1 MNSSS
6 RFAAAITVRSHRSGD
21 QAAWWTKTGID
32 PAVPA
37 RALLLETHPLPKAL
51 DIMDPERATSL
62 AAGALLREAIA
73 HFSSMR
79 LALLFEHEYKYLR
92 NDIGYR
98 YGERGNHQPSGSGCP
113 DRGSSE

>member
-6 RFAAAITVRSHRSGD
+6 RFAAATTVRSHRSGD
-21 QAAWWTKTGID
+21 EAAWWTKTGID

-62 AAGALLREAIA
+62 AAVGSAQRSGKRDRPIGKRGPKYKTKPINVAGA
-73 HFSSMR
+73 
-79 LALLFEHEYKYLR
+79 
-92 NDIGYR
+92 
-98 YGERGNHQPSGSGCP
+98 Q
-113 DRGSSE
+113 